1 MRVAEQTIDQ
11 LNIEINAKAKQGGSG
26 MDKLIASIEKLK
38 SVTGGGAG
46 NLSGIAGSIKKLTDA
61 IDGAKSKSGT
71 LSSLARSI
79 EKLNEIKTT
88 QISENLTALV
98 DSLKVLNGMDSGLK
112 VIISDLATLAKSGT
126 GGISGNALKL
136 QAEAAKAQA
145 TIDRSALTSA
155 KAQEGLK
162 AIEEKNRK
170 IADSARF
177 AAEAQDSL
185 ASAVA
190 RAVKA
195 SQTGEVS
202 DYVQSSVPITKK
214 STPSA
219 SFMPYDINS
228 SIKDLQTALDG
239 AGSTASKV
247 TENISTGSNKAS
259 GAVGRLK
266 EMFKSAKTQA
276 SDFGKSANTAFRTI
290 NFAGAYML
298 MRRGANMIGGFI
310 NNINSYIESMNLFT
324 VSMGNAADEGSK
336 LAHSMQDILGIDA
349 GEASKY
355 MGIFQQL
362 ETSFGVVN
370 SQATTVSKNLT
381 QLGYDIASYFNI
393 STENSFLKLQS
404 GLAGEVEPLRR
415 IGFDISKA
423 RLQQE
428 LYRLGIDATV
438 DSLSQADKSLL
449 RYIAIMRQSTNV
461 QGDMART
468 LSAPSNQ
475 LRILTA
481 QLQIAGRAIGSI
493 FIPALNAILPPV
505 IAVVQIIGEAAA
517 ALAAFFGF
525 KMPKVEFGSA
535 GADLSGLADDAE
547 DFASGVGDIGD
558 SASDAAKEV
567 RDLIGGFD
575 ELNILRADDGSSGK
589 NKGGAGGA
597 GGNILGGI
605 ELPEYD
611 MLSGAVDSRIG
622 EWKKKIQ
629 DFIEAFKADPLTVF
643 SNALWGVGGAFD
655 DLGKWLSSMDY
666 ADILLGISAAVMA
679 YGLTKNPIL
688 AITVGAVTMA
698 LSKLLPKESKI
709 DLLSGSLATLGGAL
723 VLKTFTGMPFKLALG
738 ISALV
743 TSGLV
748 VLIGKDNAINLL
760 GSAMG
765 GLGAGIMAF
774 TFTGNLPLAI
784 AIGAATAAISGLA
797 DHFTDL
803 RIAPGLLAG
812 VSAGFLAFK
821 FGAFSKGSA
830 GLVGLGIAVATFAEL
845 NDLSPVLTGGLLMIA
860 GGITGV
866 GAAIKLGFGVEG
878 TILLA
883 VVGAFVGLGAAIWQA
898 SKDAQRADLE
908 GRFGSISLSAQEVEE
923 AAERLTTT
931 DWTVKID
938 AAIEA
943 QDKVKEFEKTLKA
956 DIESLNRMNWKI
968 SIGMTLTEGE
978 ISDYKTDIE
987 NFITDAKAYVEQQH
1001 YAVTMAIEAGY
1012 EPGSET
1018 QQRLKTFA
1026 NQYYL
1031 DAQNQL
1037 DNLGVQLSDV
1047 VNEAFS
1053 DGILSEGEIMKM
1065 SELERKMQEIIDKIS
1080 DAEYKAKLNNL
1091 TADLSAKGLTP
1102 DSFKDLIKQ
1111 VHETANDRMAKADEV
1126 RLKAKAVAEL
1136 ELSETGNRT
1145 AYNDAIAEAD
1155 RYYNSQR
1162 AEIELTGITIG
1173 TKTLNDTFSNELKSA
1188 QPVWTSGVK
1197 TAMSNGWKVGI
1208 DESQNTYTTSIHD
1221 LVNGVSGSYQ
1231 RELNSLSQSGE
1242 ISGAARR
1249 NIEELVAALK
1259 PGEDDL
1265 IQIADASKKAGISVP
1280 QNVAD
1285 GIADV
1290 KQMEAISGNAD
1301 AINYMIGKNFSTD
1314 STFLNTLATA
1324 KNAGKDLD
1332 ANVAQGLTDNL
1343 QLVKDNASGAI
1354 TGVKNAMTGEIM
1366 AITPTLKQNMSDLGF
1381 DMSGSLEKTIDGKV
1395 PDIKESG
1402 RNLSKGAFEGADE
1415 QLKKDKPKWNE
1426 WAIWPWNW
1434 FNKENEINS
1443 PSRKLYRAGE
1453 FLAQGAYE
1461 GANAKMQGSRSSW
1474 MNWAGQP
1481 LAWFENQ
1488 NSNKFRLSGENLVGN
1503 LQGGIEA
1510 KWGGLSSWWQ
1520 RNSKLS
1526 DIDIPSVNTPYI
1538 KLPHFGLSYSYEGWM
1553 SKALQFLGLPGLPR
1567 LSVSWYK
1574 SGGVF
1579 DEASIIGLG
1588 EYPNAKTNPEIV
1600 TPQKIM
1606 RETVDEANQAVI
1618 SAINNKSDGD
1628 SADGKIV
1635 EMMRAAFASALRED
1649 GGGDNFTL
1657 AVQLDSEVIEKK
1669 VYKVQKRQGKK
1680 YVTQTE

>member
-88 QISENLTALV
+88 QISGNLTALV

-145 TIDRSALTSA
+145 TIDKSALTSA

-266 EMFKSAKTQA
+266 EMFKSAKAQA
-276 SDFGKSANTAFRTI
+276 ADFGKSANTAFRTI

-324 VSMGNAADEGSK
+324 VSMGDAADEGSK

-493 FIPALNAILPPV
+493 FIPMLNAVLPPI
-505 IAVVQIIGEAAA
+505 IAFVQLVGEAAA

-589 NKGGAGGA
+589 NKSGAGGA

-605 ELPEYD
+605 ELPEYN
-611 MLSGAVDSRIG
+611 MLEGAIDSRIA
-622 EWKKKIQ
+622 
-629 DFIEAFKADPLTVF
+629 AFKARIQKNLADITAIVSGALIAVGAILLLTGANIPLGLGLMAVGAIGLASTIMANWATMTTPLLGVLTTITT
-643 SNALWGVGGAFD
+643 AVGGFLLALGAILAFS
-655 DLGKWLSSMDY
+655 G
-666 ADILLGISAAVMA
+666 ANVPLGIGLMVAGAVSLAAAVA
-679 YGLTKNPIL
+679 INWNSSKSGISTALSGITGLVSGATL
-688 AITVGAVTMA
+688 ALGALFALTGVDVPLGIGLMLVGAVGIASSVA
-698 LSKLLPKESKI
+698 LNWSGMSDKTKETVSKI
-709 DLLSGSLATLGGAL
+709 TGIVSGAL
-723 VLKTFTGMPFKLALG
+723 LALG
-738 ISALV
+738 AILTLTGAAPALGIPMMAVGAAVLATTVAVNWNTMSDKLRV
-743 TSGLV
+743 TLT
-748 VLIGKDNAINLL
+748 AITSIVGVSLL
-760 GSAMG
+760 A
-765 GLGAGIMAF
+765 LGAILAF
-774 TFTGNLPLAI
+774 TGVGIPLGIGMMVAGAAGLATAAGLNWDYLKTKLQTNLTSITAIASGAAI
-784 AIGAATAAISGLA
+784 AIGLILA
-797 DHFTDL
+797 LT
-803 RIAPGLLAG
+803 G
-812 VSAGFLAFK
+812 
-821 FGAFSKGSA
+821 A
-830 GLVGLGIAVATFAEL
+830 GLPLGIGLIVA
-845 NDLSPVLTGGLLMIA
+845 
-860 GGITGV
+860 
-866 GAAIKLGFGVEG
+866 GAAGMWK
-878 TILLA
+878 
-883 VVGAFVGLGAAIWQA
+883 AA
-898 SKDAQRADLE
+898 D
-908 GRFGSISLSAQEVEE
+908 
-923 AAERLTTT
+923 
-931 DWTVKID
+931 
-938 AAIEA
+938 
-943 QDKVKEFEKTLKA
+943 
-956 DIESLNRMNWKI
+956 M
-968 SIGMTLTEGE
+968 
-978 ISDYKTDIE
+978 
-987 NFITDAKAYVEQQH
+987 
-1001 YAVTMAIEAGY
+1001 
-1012 EPGSET
+1012 
-1018 QQRLKTFA
+1018 
-1026 NQYYL
+1026 
-1031 DAQNQL
+1031 
-1037 DNLGVQLSDV
+1037 
-1047 VNEAFS
+1047 
-1053 DGILSEGEIMKM
+1053 
-1065 SELERKMQEIIDKIS
+1065 
-1080 DAEYKAKLNNL
+1080 
-1091 TADLSAKGLTP
+1091 
-1102 DSFKDLIKQ
+1102 
-1111 VHETANDRMAKADEV
+1111 
-1126 RLKAKAVAEL
+1126 
-1136 ELSETGNRT
+1136 
-1145 AYNDAIAEAD
+1145 
-1155 RYYNSQR
+1155 
-1162 AEIELTGITIG
+1162 
-1173 TKTLNDTFSNELKSA
+1173 
-1188 QPVWTSGVK
+1188 
-1197 TAMSNGWKVGI
+1197 
-1208 DESQNTYTTSIHD
+1208 
-1221 LVNGVSGSYQ
+1221 
-1231 RELNSLSQSGE
+1231 
-1242 ISGAARR
+1242 
-1249 NIEELVAALK
+1249 
-1259 PGEDDL
+1259 
-1265 IQIADASKKAGISVP
+1265 
-1280 QNVAD
+1280 
-1285 GIADV
+1285 
-1290 KQMEAISGNAD
+1290 SGNPMKD
-1301 AINYMIGKNFSTD
+1301 RIGNMID
-1314 STFLNTLATA
+1314 
-1324 KNAGKDLD
+1324 
-1332 ANVAQGLTDNL
+1332 
-1343 QLVKDNASGAI
+1343 
-1354 TGVKNAMTGEIM
+1354 GVKN
-1366 AITPTLKQNMSDLGF
+1366 
-1381 DMSGSLEKTIDGKV
+1381 
-1395 PDIKESG
+1395 
-1402 RNLSKGAFEGADE
+1402 
-1415 QLKKDKPKWNE
+1415 KWND
-1426 WAIWPWNW
+1426 
-1434 FNKENEINS
+1434 F
-1443 PSRKLYRAGE
+1443 
-1453 FLAQGAYE
+1453 
-1461 GANAKMQGSRSSW
+1461 
-1474 MNWAGQP
+1474 MNWWRNIKWP
-1481 LAWFENQ
+1481 E
-1488 NSNKFRLSGENLVGN
+1488 LSLPH
-1503 LQGGIEA
+1503 I
-1510 KWGGLSSWWQ
+1510 S
-1520 RNSKLS
+1520 
-1526 DIDIPSVNTPYI
+1526 
-1538 KLPHFGLSYSYEGWM
+1538 LPHFSLYYEYSSWAG
-1553 SKALQFLGLPGLPR
+1553 KALKFLGLPGFPKFQ
-1567 LSVSWYK
+1567 VNWYAK
-1574 SGGVF
+1574 GGVF
-1579 DEASIIGLG
+1579 DRDNVIGVG
-1588 EYPNAKTNPEIV
+1588 EYANAKSNPEIV

-1618 SAINNKSDGD
+1618 AAINNKSDGD
-1628 SADGKIV
+1628 SADGKMV
-1635 EMMRAAFASALRED
+1635 EMMRAAFAAALRED

-1657 AVQLDSEVIEKK
+1657 AVQLDSDVIEKK